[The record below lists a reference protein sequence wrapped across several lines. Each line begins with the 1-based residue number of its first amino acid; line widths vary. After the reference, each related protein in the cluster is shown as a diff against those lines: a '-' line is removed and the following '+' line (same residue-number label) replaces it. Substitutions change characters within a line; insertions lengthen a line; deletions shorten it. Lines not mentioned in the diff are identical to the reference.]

1 MKVVHPPKPSHRGT
15 GQGGAAIVGVL
26 TVYIKSVTF
35 QNSRLTEMKA
45 LSFLLVDD
53 NSVALR
59 ELVNILR
66 YLGHKDVHEAG
77 TASEAWAMLRVKA
90 FDCVIS
96 TWDMPEMSGLAL
108 LKIVRNDERFDG
120 LPFFLADSVFTK
132 VKVIEAGRAGITGLI
147 VKPYDVETINDKITG
162 IPEAMGVGVPTEAEI
177 SLDKGLELLEDE
189 DYEGALEV
197 FEKLLNEG
205 ESAEIYYNIG
215 YIKAAQER
223 YPEAIEAF
231 RKATQL
237 DRLFAKAY
245 EAMGR
250 AYKAV
255 GKPEKAEE
263 SLNKAAEIYMSSEK
277 DENAEEI
284 LNEILELRPET
295 VNVYNSLGVLYRK
308 KGEYQTAL
316 GHYKKA
322 LKIHPNEPNIHYNIG
337 RIHVD
342 LRDFERAQF
351 YFRSALKLAPDF
363 KDAKEALHA
372 IELGLTRDL

>member
-1 MKVVHPPKPSHRGT
+1 
-15 GQGGAAIVGVL
+15 
-26 TVYIKSVTF
+26 
-35 QNSRLTEMKA
+35 MKA

-59 ELVNILR
+59 ELVGILR
-66 YLGHKDVHEAG
+66 YLGHKDLQEAS
-77 TASEAWAMLRVKA
+77 TASEAWAMLRIKA

-108 LKIVRNDERFDG
+108 LKIVRNDERFEG
-120 LPFFLADSVFTK
+120 LPFFLADSAFTK
-132 VKVIEAGRAGITGLI
+132 VKVIEAGRAGTTGLI
-147 VKPYDVETINDKITG
+147 VKPYDVEAVNDKITG
-162 IPEAMGVGVPTEAEI
+162 IPEAMGGVPTEGEI
-177 SLDKGLELLEDE
+177 SLDEGMKLLEGE

-231 RKATQL
+231 RKATQF

-250 AYKAV
+250 AYKAL
-255 GKPEKAEE
+255 GQPEKAEK

-322 LKIHPNEPNIHYNIG
+322 LKIHPNEANIHYNIG

-351 YFRSALKLAPDF
+351 YFRSALKLAPGF
-363 KDAKEALHA
+363 KDAKEALNA